1 MLIRVSPY
9 MTLEAQYL
17 TQRGEVYQLYM
28 RVPVDLVDKYGAKFI
43 EPLPHPN
50 TARRINDRES
60 HSLR

>member
-28 RVPVDLVDKYGAKFI
+28 RVPVDLVDKYGAKLI
-43 EPLPHPN
+43 RQSLKTKDKRDALQKLKPLV
-50 TARRINDRES
+50 A
-60 HSLR
+60 